1 MQLFVLFFALFVST
15 SNLVAHHGNQPAHEV
30 HGDGELEPMDYLDEF
45 KPIEFD
51 PEVHDA

>member
-1 MQLFVLFFALFVST
+1 MQLFVLVLPLYVSAA
-15 SNLVAHHGNQPAHEV
+15 NLIAHHGENSPGL

-45 KPIEFD
+45 KPFEYE